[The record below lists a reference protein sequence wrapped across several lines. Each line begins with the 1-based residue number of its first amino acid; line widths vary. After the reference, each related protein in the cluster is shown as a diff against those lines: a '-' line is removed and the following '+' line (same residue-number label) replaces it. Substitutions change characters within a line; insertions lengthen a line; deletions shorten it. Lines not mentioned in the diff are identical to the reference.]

1 MATVTSP
8 TKGGCDYRN
17 RRRGRSVALVL
28 VADLVSPPVRLHTL
42 LGGWQTDPLIWVV
55 AAAEVAAVT
64 WYVVSLRR
72 LGSRGRRW
80 PLRRLV
86 SFVVG
91 ILVVVVAIQSGLA
104 AYDDTNFTAHV
115 MQHLLLMNLAPPLLA
130 MGAPITLALQS
141 SRRSTTT
148 RLLRVL
154 HSRPARILTHPL
166 VAAGMTVVTMYAY
179 FLTPL
184 YRLSLEHPLLHYYF
198 HVHFLLV
205 GCLFWWPIVGTD
217 VLPRRWSH
225 GAKLGLLFA
234 GIPWSSFLGIALLT
248 TKVPIAPAHTLADT
262 HSGGG
267 LLWAAT
273 EIFNVM
279 FLLVVVADWARS
291 DLRQAQRYDR
301 LVDQAAARPAPA
313 GAPVAAAAPAG
324 PEPTGARDPAGAR
337 RPVSTWALTREA
349 LRRPADPTAGRG

>member
-1 MATVTSP
+1 MLA
-8 TKGGCDYRN
+8 
-17 RRRGRSVALVL
+17 
-28 VADLVSPPVRLHTL
+28 ADVISPPVRLHTL
-42 LGGWQTDPLIWVV
+42 LTGWQTDPLIWVA
-55 AAAEVAAVT
+55 AAAEVAAVA
-64 WYVVSLRR
+64 WYLVSMRR
-72 LGSRGRRW
+72 LGARGRRW
-80 PLRRLV
+80 PVRRLV
-86 SFVVG
+86 AFLGG

-141 SRRSTTT
+141 SKRSTTT

-154 HSRPARILTHPL
+154 HSRPARVLTHPV
-166 VAAGMTVVTMYAY
+166 VAATLTVVTMYAY

-198 HVHFLLV
+198 HVHFLV
-205 GCLFWWPIVGTD
+205 AGCLFWWPIVGTD
-217 VLPRRWSH
+217 VLPRRWGH
-225 GAKLGLLFA
+225 GAKVGLLFA

-248 TKVPIAPAHTLADT
+248 TKVPIAPAHSLADT

-267 LLWAAT
+267 LLWAGT
-273 EIFNVM
+273 EMFNVM
-279 FLLVVVADWARS
+279 FLLVVVADWARC

-301 LVDQAAARPAPA
+301 LVDQAAARHVAREAAGVAAGRGGAAGGASVAPA
-313 GAPVAAAAPAG
+313 S
-324 PEPTGARDPAGAR
+324 R

-349 LRRPADPTAGRG
+349 LRRPSDPTAGRG